1 MMKKIIV
8 SVFILVFSVSLS
20 LSFFLFTDKKSDS
33 IKEINVSE
41 KTDVITVADNGANTP
56 DEAKVLESRFLNM
69 LNHSFVY
76 NDDFYSVD
84 ALVNSSMPAL
94 LDLRDSEDDSYIKE
108 IYVAD
113 YLYNMYGIEI
123 ADLSE
128 VNSEYGKKDGYI
140 YIVPMGFEVYNHS
153 IVNITENDDGSFT
166 VNTKVEISSH
176 DGIVSTETCES
187 LFIQNEDSLF
197 GYNILYSE
205 FITENKMM

>member
-33 IKEINVSE
+33 IEKINVSE

-113 YLYNMYGIEI
+113 YLYYMYGIEI

-166 VNTKVEISSH
+166 VKTKVEISSH

-197 GYNILYSE
+197 GNNILYSE

>member
-1 MMKKIIV
+1 MMKKIVV
-8 SVFILVFSVSLS
+8 SVFVLVFSVSLS
-20 LSFFLFTDKKSDS
+20 LSFFLFADKKSD
-33 IKEINVSE
+33 IPKEIAVSE
-41 KTDVITVADNGANTP
+41 ETDVITVADNVADTP
-56 DEAKVLESRFLNM
+56 DESEILNSRFLNM

-94 LDLRDSEDDSYIKE
+94 LDLRDSQDDSYIKE

-128 VNSEYGKKDGYI
+128 VNSEFGRKEGYI
-140 YIVPMGFEVYNHS
+140 YIVPMGFEIYNHS
-153 IVNITENDDGSFT
+153 ILDITENEDGSYT
-166 VNTKVEISSH
+166 VKTQVEISSH
-176 DGIVSTETCES
+176 DGIVSVETCES
-187 LFIQNEDSLF
+187 LFIENEESQF

-205 FITENKMM
+205 FITENKMI

>member
-1 MMKKIIV
+1 MMKKIVV
-8 SVFILVFSVSLS
+8 SVFVLVFSVSLS
-20 LSFFLFTDKKSDS
+20 LSFFLFADKKSD
-33 IKEINVSE
+33 IPKEIAISE
-41 KTDVITVADNGANTP
+41 ETDVITVADNVADTP
-56 DEAKVLESRFLNM
+56 DEAEILNSRFLNM

-94 LDLRDSEDDSYIKE
+94 LDLRDSQDDSYIKE

-128 VNSEYGKKDGYI
+128 VNSEFGRKDGYI
-140 YIVPMGFEVYNHS
+140 YIVPMGFEIYNHC
-153 IVNITENDDGSFT
+153 ILDITENEDGSYT
-166 VNTKVEISSH
+166 VKTQVEISSH
-176 DGIVSTETCES
+176 DGIVSVETCES
-187 LFIQNEDSLF
+187 LFIENEESQF

-205 FITENKMM
+205 FITENKMI

>member
-33 IKEINVSE
+33 IEKINVSE

-153 IVNITENDDGSFT
+153 IVNITENEDGSFT
-166 VNTKVEISSH
+166 VKTKVEISSH

>member
-1 MMKKIIV
+1 MMKKITV

-94 LDLRDSEDDSYIKE
+94 LDLRDSEDDSYINE

-123 ADLSE
+123 EDLSE
-128 VNSEYGKKDGYI
+128 VNSEFGKKDGYI

-153 IVNITENDDGSFT
+153 ILDITENEDGSFT
-166 VNTKVEISSH
+166 VKTKVEISSH
-176 DGIVSTETCES
+176 DGIVSTDTCES

>member
-84 ALVNSSMPAL
+84 ALVNSSLPAL

>member
-84 ALVNSSMPAL
+84 ALVNSSLPAL

-166 VNTKVEISSH
+166 VKTKVEISSH
-176 DGIVSTETCES
+176 DGIISTETCES

>member
-1 MMKKIIV
+1 MFQKK
-8 SVFILVFSVSLS
+8 
-20 LSFFLFTDKKSDS
+20 K
-33 IKEINVSE
+33 INVSE

-84 ALVNSSMPAL
+84 SLVNSSMPAL

-128 VNSEYGKKDGYI
+128 VNYEFGKKDGYI

-166 VNTKVEISSH
+166 VKTKVEISSKFS
-176 DGIVSTETCES
+176 GITITQLS
-187 LFIQNEDSLF
+187 LKFALGNKISLVP
-197 GYNILYSE
+197 
-205 FITENKMM
+205 

>member
-33 IKEINVSE
+33 IEKINVSE

-176 DGIVSTETCES
+176 DGIVSTEICES

>member
-8 SVFILVFSVSLS
+8 SVFVLVFSISLS

-41 KTDVITVADNGANTP
+41 KTDVITVADTAADTP
-56 DEAKVLESRFLNM
+56 DETKILNSRFLNM

-76 NDDFYSVD
+76 NEDFYSVD

-94 LDLRDSEDDSYIKE
+94 LDLKDTEDDSYIKE

-113 YLYNMYGIEI
+113 YLFNMYGIEI

-128 VNSEYGKKDGYI
+128 VNSEFGEREGYI
-140 YIVPMGFEVYNHS
+140 YIIPMGFEVYNHS
-153 IVNITENDDGSFT
+153 IMDITENEDGSFT
-166 VNTKVEISSH
+166 VKTEVEISSH
-176 DGIVSTETCES
+176 DGTVSVETCES
-187 LFIQNEDSLF
+187 LFIENEESQF

-205 FITENKMM
+205 FITENKMI